1 MKEYIKPEI
10 LTVKIGV
17 ANMLLTSGGSG
28 GGDGKYDY
36 DISIVPGGEGD
47 ASEEG
52 C

>member
-1 MKEYIKPEI
+1 MKKYIKPEI
-10 LTVKIGV
+10 LTVKIGI

-28 GGDGKYDY
+28 KDDDGY
-36 DISIVPGGEGD
+36 DIPVVPDGEGD